1 MSSRLA
7 TLLGLSQG
15 SEDQHH
21 LQKAFEEGRKT
32 PTRQTTNLKM
42 PPSPIKYYYDLMS
55 QPSRALFIIFRL
67 SGMPFE
73 DCVVA
78 LRNGEHLTDDFK
90 RDINRFQRVPCIN
103 DNGNKLAESVAILRY
118 LSAKGKIP
126 EHLYPKY
133 FVDQSRVDEFL
144 EWHHISL
151 RLTCAMYFRT
161 VWLEPLLTGRTPTEA
176 KIEMM
181 RMHMERNLDVVE
193 EVWLESS
200 DFLTGSALCVA
211 DIFAAC
217 EIEQTRMAD
226 YDVRIK
232 YPKIRAWLKRV
243 RQSCNPHYDVAH
255 KFVYQI
261 SGTGP
266 QAKL

>member
-1 MSSRLA
+1 MASHLA
-7 TLLGLSQG
+7 GLLGLSND
-15 SEDQHH
+15 EDNVVP
-21 LQKAFEEGRKT
+21 FT
-32 PTRQTTNLKM
+32 PKKGLRGTRRQVANLDVEKM
-42 PPSPIKYYYDLMS
+42 SSLRFYYDLMS

-67 SGMPFE
+67 SGMQYE
-73 DCVVA
+73 DCVVQ
-78 LRNGEHLTDDFK
+78 LRNGEHLTDEFK
-90 RDINRFQRVPCIN
+90 HNINRFQRVPCIN
-103 DNGNKLAESVAILRY
+103 DNGYKLAESVAILRY

-133 FVDQSRVDEFL
+133 FVDQGRVDEFL
-144 EWHHISL
+144 EWQHNTI
-151 RLTCAMYFRT
+151 RVTCALYFRT
-161 VWLEPLLTGRTPTEA
+161 VWLDPLLTGRAPTEA
-176 KIEMM
+176 KIETL
-181 RMHMERNLDVVE
+181 RILMERNLDIIE
-193 EVWLESS
+193 EVWLAKSE
-200 DFLTGSALCVA
+200 FLTGSSLTVA

-243 RQSCNPHYDVAH
+243 RQSCNPHYDTAH
-255 KFVYQI
+255 HFVYKI

>member
-1 MSSRLA
+1 MSVSFLA
-7 TLLGLSQG
+7 SLLGLSTD
-15 SEDQHH
+15 EDQ
-21 LQKAFEEGRKT
+21 LQVAFDEVLNRRV
-32 PTRQTTNLKM
+32 PSRQPTNLRM
-42 PPSPIKYYYDLMS
+42 SAPIRYYYDLMS

-67 SGMPFE
+67 SNMPFE

-78 LRNGEHLTDDFK
+78 LRNGEHLTEDFK
-90 RDINRFQRVPCIN
+90 KEINRFQRVPCIH
-103 DNGNKLAESVAILRY
+103 DNGYKLAESVAILRY

-144 EWHHISL
+144 EWQHTSL
-151 RLTCAMYFRT
+151 RVTCAI
-161 VWLEPLLTGRTPTEA
+161 
-176 KIEMM
+176 KIETF

-193 EVWLESS
+193 EVWLEGK
-200 DFLTGSALCVA
+200 DFLTGSSLTVA

-243 RQSCNPHYDVAH
+243 RQSCNPYYDVAH
-255 KFVYQI
+255 EFVYKI

>member
-1 MSSRLA
+1 MSTA
-7 TLLGLSQG
+7 APGPG
-15 SEDQHH
+15 P
-21 LQKAFEEGRKT
+21 A
-32 PTRQTTNLKM
+32 PA
-42 PPSPIKYYYDLMS
+42 PSPVHYYYDLMS

-78 LRNGEHLTDDFK
+78 LRNGEHLTDEYK
-90 RDINRFQRVPCIN
+90 TNINRFQRVPCIN
-103 DNGNKLAESVAILRY
+103 DNGYKLAESVAILRY

-133 FVDQSRVDEFL
+133 FVDQARVDEFL
-144 EWHHISL
+144 EWQHMTL
-151 RLTCAMYFRT
+151 RITCALYFRT
-161 VWLEPLLTGRTPTEA
+161 VWLEPLLTGRTPKED
-176 KIEMM
+176 KIEKL
-181 RMHMERNLDVVE
+181 RMQMELNLDVIE
-193 EVWLESS
+193 DVWLQNS
-200 DFLTGSALCVA
+200 DFVSGSTLTAA

-255 KFVYQI
+255 EFVYKI

>member
-1 MSSRLA
+1 MSLQLASLIGLSNDDGPAYNPRLTQRNRTSNNKTMSSLR
-7 TLLGLSQG
+7 
-15 SEDQHH
+15 
-21 LQKAFEEGRKT
+21 F
-32 PTRQTTNLKM
+32 
-42 PPSPIKYYYDLMS
+42 YYDLMS
-55 QPSRALFIIFRL
+55 QPSRSLFIIFRL
-67 SGMPFE
+67 SGMQYE

-78 LRNGEHLTDDFK
+78 LRNGEHLTDEFK
-90 RDINRFQRVPCIN
+90 QNINRFQRVPCIN
-103 DNGNKLAESVAILRY
+103 DNGYKLGESIAILRY

-133 FVDQSRVDEFL
+133 FVEQARVDEFL
-144 EWHHISL
+144 EWHHITL
-151 RLTCAMYFRT
+151 RVTCALYFRT
-161 VWLEPLLTGRTPTEA
+161 IWLDPLLTGRTPSEA
-176 KIEMM
+176 KIETL
-181 RMHMERNLDVVE
+181 RMHMERNLDIVE
-193 EVWLESS
+193 EVWLNKKE
-200 DFLTGSALCVA
+200 FLTGPTLTVA

-243 RQSCNPHYDVAH
+243 RQSCNPHYDAAH
-255 KFVYQI
+255 HIVYKI

>member
-1 MSSRLA
+1 M
-7 TLLGLSQG
+7 
-15 SEDQHH
+15 
-21 LQKAFEEGRKT
+21 
-32 PTRQTTNLKM
+32 
-42 PPSPIKYYYDLMS
+42 
-55 QPSRALFIIFRL
+55 
-67 SGMPFE
+67 
-73 DCVVA
+73 
-78 LRNGEHLTDDFK
+78 
-90 RDINRFQRVPCIN
+90 PCIH
-103 DNGNKLAESVAILRY
+103 DNGYKLAESVAILRY

-144 EWHHISL
+144 EWQHMSL

-161 VWLEPLLTGRTPTEA
+161 VWLEPLLTGRTPSEA
-176 KIEMM
+176 KIETM

-200 DFLTGSALCVA
+200 EFLTGPTLTVA

-217 EIEQTRMAD
+217 EIEQTREFILFINLLNIFIVVFSSGMAD

-243 RQSCNPHYDVAH
+243 RQSCNPHYDMAH
-255 KFVYQI
+255 EFVYKI